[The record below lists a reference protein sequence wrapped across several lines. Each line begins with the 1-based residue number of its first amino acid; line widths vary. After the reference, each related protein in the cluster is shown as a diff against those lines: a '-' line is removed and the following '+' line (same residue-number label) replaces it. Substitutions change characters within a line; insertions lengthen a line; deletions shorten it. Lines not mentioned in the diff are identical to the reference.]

1 MKIEANSMYTM
12 EVSTQEAAD
21 LLNVSHPALMQMLD
35 AGVLD
40 SCMVSNERRIRVE
53 SLMAHKHKLDAD
65 RRSAL
70 AELSAYDQEI
80 GL

>member
-1 MKIEANSMYTM
+1 MSTM
-12 EVSTQEAAD
+12 EMSTQEAAD
-21 LLNVSHPALMQMLD
+21 LLNVSCPTLIQMLD
-35 AGVLD
+35 AGALEYRKVGTD
-40 SCMVSNERRIRVE
+40 RRIRVD

-65 RRSAL
+65 RRTSL

>member
-1 MKIEANSMYTM
+1 MSTV

-35 AGVLD
+35 AGALGF
-40 SCMVSNERRIRVE
+40 CMVGTERRIRVE
-53 SLMAHKHKLDAD
+53 NLMAYKHKLDSD

-70 AELSAYDQEI
+70 AELSVYDQEI

>member
-1 MKIEANSMYTM
+1 MFTV

-21 LLNVSHPALMQMLD
+21 LLNVSHPALLQMLD
-35 AGVLD
+35 AGALD
-40 SCMVSNERRIRVE
+40 FCTVGTDRRIRVE
-53 SLMAHKHKLDAD
+53 SLMAHKRKLDAD

-80 GL
+80 GI

>member
-1 MKIEANSMYTM
+1 MSTM
-12 EVSTQEAAD
+12 EVSSQEAAD
-21 LLNVSHPALMQMLD
+21 LLNVSHLALLQMLD

-40 SCMVSNERRIRVE
+40 FCMIGAERRIRVE
-53 SLMAHKHKLDAD
+53 SLMAHKHKLNAD

>member
-1 MKIEANSMYTM
+1 M

-21 LLNVSHPALMQMLD
+21 LLNVSHPALMQMLE

-40 SCMVSNERRIRVE
+40 YCMVGNERCIRVE
-53 SLMAHKHKLDAD
+53 NLMAHKHKLDAD

>member
-1 MKIEANSMYTM
+1 MSTM

-21 LLNVSHPALMQMLD
+21 LLNVSHPALLQMLD

-40 SCMVSNERRIRVE
+40 FCMVGTERRIRVE
-53 SLMAHKHKLDAD
+53 SLRAHKLKLDSD
-65 RRSAL
+65 RRTAL

>member
-1 MKIEANSMYTM
+1 MSNV

-21 LLNVSHPALMQMLD
+21 LLNVSHPALMQMLES
-35 AGVLD
+35 GVLEFRR
-40 SCMVSNERRIRVE
+40 VGTERRLRVE
-53 SLMAHKHKLDAD
+53 SVRAHKLKLDSD

>member
-1 MKIEANSMYTM
+1 MYTI

-35 AGVLD
+35 AGALD
-40 SCMVSNERRIRVE
+40 SCMVGNERRIRVE
-53 SLMAHKHKLDAD
+53 SLMVHKHKLDAD

>member
-1 MKIEANSMYTM
+1 MSTM
-12 EVSTQEAAD
+12 EVSMQEAAD
-21 LLNVSHPALMQMLD
+21 LLNVSHTALMQMLD
-35 AGVLD
+35 SGVLD
-40 SCMVSNERRIRVE
+40 FCMVGTERRIRVE
-53 SLMAHKHKLDAD
+53 NLMAHKNKLDSD

>member
-1 MKIEANSMYTM
+1 MYTM
-12 EVSTQEAAD
+12 EVSTQEAAE
-21 LLNVSHPALMQMLD
+21 LLNVSHPALMQMID
-35 AGVLD
+35 AGLLNY
-40 SCMVSNERRIRVE
+40 CMVGTERRIRVE
-53 SLMAHKHKLDAD
+53 SLMTHKHKLDSD

>member
-1 MKIEANSMYTM
+1 MSTM

-21 LLNVSHPALMQMLD
+21 LLNVSHTALMQMLD
-35 AGVLD
+35 SGVLD
-40 SCMVSNERRIRVE
+40 FCTVGTERRIRVE
-53 SLMAHKHKLDAD
+53 SLTAHKHKLDSD

-70 AELSAYDQEI
+70 AELSVYDHEI

>member
-1 MKIEANSMYTM
+1 MSKL

-21 LLNVSHPALMQMLD
+21 LLNVSHPALMQMLES
-35 AGVLD
+35 GVLD
-40 SCMVSNERRIRVE
+40 FRRVGTERRIRFE
-53 SLMAHKHKLDAD
+53 SLMAHKHKLDSD

-80 GL
+80 GI

>member
-1 MKIEANSMYTM
+1 MSTM

-35 AGVLD
+35 AGILD
-40 SCMVSNERRIRVE
+40 FCMIGAERRIRVE
-53 SLMAHKHKLDAD
+53 SLMAHKHKLNAD

-70 AELSAYDQEI
+70 EELSAYDQEI

>member
-1 MKIEANSMYTM
+1 MSTM

-40 SCMVSNERRIRVE
+40 FCMIGAERRIRVE
-53 SLMAHKHKLDAD
+53 SLTAHKHKLDSD

-80 GL
+80 GI

>member
-1 MKIEANSMYTM
+1 MSTM
-12 EVSTQEAAD
+12 EMSTQEAAD
-21 LLNVSHPALMQMLD
+21 LLNVSRPTLIQMLD
-35 AGVLD
+35 TGALEYRNVGTH
-40 SCMVSNERRIRVE
+40 RRIFVE

-65 RRSAL
+65 RRTAL

>member
-1 MKIEANSMYTM
+1 MSTM

-40 SCMVSNERRIRVE
+40 FCMIGAERRIRVE
-53 SLMAHKHKLDAD
+53 SLMAHKHKLNAD

-80 GL
+80 GI

>member
-1 MKIEANSMYTM
+1 MSTM

-21 LLNVSHPALMQMLD
+21 LLNVSHPALLQMLD

-40 SCMVSNERRIRVE
+40 FCTIGAERRIRVE
-53 SLMAHKHKLDAD
+53 SLMAHKHKLNAD

>member
-1 MKIEANSMYTM
+1 MSTM

-40 SCMVSNERRIRVE
+40 FCVIGAERRIRVE
-53 SLMAHKHKLDAD
+53 SLMAHKHKLNAD

>member
-1 MKIEANSMYTM
+1 MSTM

-21 LLNVSHPALMQMLD
+21 LLNVSHPALLQMLD

-40 SCMVSNERRIRVE
+40 FCMVGAECRIRVE
-53 SLMAHKHKLDAD
+53 SLMAHKHKLNAD